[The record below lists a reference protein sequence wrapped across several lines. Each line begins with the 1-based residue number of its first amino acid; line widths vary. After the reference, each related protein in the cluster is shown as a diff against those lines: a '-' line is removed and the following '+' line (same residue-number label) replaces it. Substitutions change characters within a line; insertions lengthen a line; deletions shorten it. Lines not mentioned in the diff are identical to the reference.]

1 MAVSD
6 PRRTFTGPARH
17 SSCLYDE
24 RQRTMQLGRRKAGIG
39 GDIMTVSAKS
49 QVAQMARY
57 HGWATGR
64 ILSSIEPLPEEVYR
78 RPCGLFFRSIH
89 GTLNHLLLTD
99 SEIWYPRFS
108 EGRSASLPLDA
119 ELESDRAVLASRLI
133 TAASQWSGY
142 VDSLS
147 ETALAGDLHYTMTTG
162 QRRALPMPAALLHV
176 FNHATHHRG
185 QITAAISMLGFEYEP
200 LDLPFLIFSE
210 LPS

>member
-1 MAVSD
+1 MS
-6 PRRTFTGPARH
+6 
-17 SSCLYDE
+17 L
-24 RQRTMQLGRRKAGIG
+24 
-39 GDIMTVSAKS
+39 SAKS
-49 QVAQMARY
+49 QLAQMARY
-57 HGWATGR
+57 HAWATKR
-64 ILSSIEPLPEEVYR
+64 LLSSIQSLPDEVYR
-78 RPCGLFFRSIH
+78 QPCGLFFQSIH
-89 GTLNHLLLTD
+89 GTLNHMLLTD

-133 TAASQWSGY
+133 TAASQWPGY

-147 ETALAGDLHYTMTTG
+147 EPALADDLHYTMTTG

-185 QITAAISMLGFEYEP
+185 QITAAISMQGFEYQA

-210 LPS
+210 RPS